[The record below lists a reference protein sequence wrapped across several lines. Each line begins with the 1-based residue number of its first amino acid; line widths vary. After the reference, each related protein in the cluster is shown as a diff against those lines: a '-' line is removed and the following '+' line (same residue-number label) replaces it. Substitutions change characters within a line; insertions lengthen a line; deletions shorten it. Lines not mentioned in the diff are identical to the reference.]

1 MIEEIN
7 IAYEKI
13 VLVGIITQ
21 NQSDEKSKEYLDE
34 LQFLAY
40 TAGGEVF
47 KRYVQKMDV
56 PNPKTFIGSG
66 KIEEVRLYVEENN
79 IDTVIF
85 DDELSPGQQKNI
97 QKILD
102 CKIIDRTNLILDIFA
117 QRAQTSYAR
126 TQVELAQY
134 QYLLPRLS
142 G

>member
-40 TAGGEVF
+40 TAGGEVL
-47 KRYVQKMDV
+47 KRYVQKMEV

-66 KIEEVRLYVEENN
+66 KIEEVRLFVEENN

-102 CKIIDRTNLILDIFA
+102 CKIIDRTNLILDIF
-117 QRAQTSYAR
+117 
-126 TQVELAQY
+126 
-134 QYLLPRLS
+134 
-142 G
+142 

>member
-40 TAGGEVF
+40 TAGGEVL
-47 KRYVQKMDV
+47 KRYVQKMEV

-66 KIEEVRLYVEENN
+66 KIEEVRLFVEENN

-102 CKIIDRTNLILDIFA
+102 CTACRKT
-117 QRAQTSYAR
+117 
-126 TQVELAQY
+126 
-134 QYLLPRLS
+134 
-142 G
+142 